1 MLRVRTIDRP
11 THLARRRRPGRVSG
25 LQNPARRGVPSFPI
39 LKGLWC
45 ETERRGDSTYMATR
59 NTNDD
64 EVLLAREKNRLL
76 SSPENSHLSSHTSCS
91 INRLDLIADLI

>member
-25 LQNPARRGVPSFPI
+25 LQNPARRRVPSFPI
-39 LKGLWC
+39 LKSLWC

-64 EVLLAREKNRLL
+64 EVLLAREKK
-76 SSPENSHLSSHTSCS
+76 SSPVVPRKLAPFFTHKL
-91 INRLDLIADLI
+91 